1 MTTWIICCFLST
13 LLSVLFAGILI
24 PQILLVS
31 YRRKLFD
38 MPDERKIHRGAVPR
52 LGGIAFTP
60 VIIFCVSLLL
70 GMSIL
75 MGNTEMENMMR
86 INAQAVAFGLC
97 ALLLMYL
104 TGMADDLIGVRY
116 RAKFVVQIFCAIL
129 LIGAGL
135 YVSDLHGV
143 LGLHSISPWLGIPL
157 TILLVVFVVNAINL
171 IDGIDGLASGLSSA
185 AFIIYGVAFL
195 LIGKPIFAMLSFAC
209 LGVLIQFFY
218 YNVFGRADRQK
229 KIFMGDTGSL
239 TIGLLLA
246 FLGLALLQWS
256 PEKFPTFRTNP
267 LILAVSPLIVPC
279 FDVVRVFLHRV
290 RRHGNPFLPDKTH
303 IHHKMLA
310 IGFNQRMAMVLIVV
324 ASITFSGV
332 NILVSRYIEVN
343 LLLILDIALWTLANL
358 WLTRRIRQREQ
369 RLGIKLMS
377 LKEKPTDNDTDNQ
390 PHKNNND

>member
-38 MPDERKIHRGAVPR
+38 MPDERKIHRGTVPR

-60 VIIFCVSLLL
+60 VILFSVSLLL

-75 MGNTEMENMMR
+75 MSNTDMENMMR
-86 INAQAVAFGLC
+86 INAQAISFGLC

-104 TGMADDLIGVRY
+104 TGMSDDLIGVRY
-116 RAKFVVQIFCAIL
+116 RAKFVVQIFCAVL
-129 LIGAGL
+129 LIGAGM
-135 YVSDLHGV
+135 YVNDLHGIIG
-143 LGLHSISPWLGIPL
+143 LGHISPWFGIPL
-157 TILLVVFVVNAINL
+157 TILIVVYVVNAINL

-185 AFIIYGVAFL
+185 AFIIYGTAFL
-195 LIGKPIFAMLSFAC
+195 MIGKPIFAMLSFAC

-218 YNVFGRADRQK
+218 YNVFGSAERKK

-239 TIGLLLA
+239 TIGLLLT

-256 PEKFPTFRTNP
+256 PDKFPTFRTNP
-267 LILAVSPLIVPC
+267 MILAVSPLIIPC

-310 IGFNQRMAMVLIVV
+310 IGLNQRLAMVLIVV
-324 ASITFSGV
+324 ASITFSIA
-332 NILVSRYIEVN
+332 NILLSRYIEVN
-343 LLLILDIALWTLANL
+343 LLLILDILLWTLANL
-358 WLTRRIRQREQ
+358 WLTRHIRSRER
-369 RLGIKLMS
+369 RLGVKLMDHENPT
-377 LKEKPTDNDTDNQ
+377 KEKDSDNQ
-390 PHKNNND
+390 PHNNND

>member
-38 MPDERKIHRGAVPR
+38 MPDERKIHRGTVPR

-60 VIIFCVSLLL
+60 VILFSVSLLL

-75 MGNTEMENMMR
+75 MVNTDMENMMR
-86 INAQAVAFGLC
+86 INAQAISFGLC

-104 TGMADDLIGVRY
+104 TGMSDDLIGVRY
-116 RAKFVVQIFCAIL
+116 RAKFVVQIFCAVL
-129 LIGAGL
+129 LIGAGM
-135 YVSDLHGV
+135 YVNDLHGIIG
-143 LGLHSISPWLGIPL
+143 LGHISPWFGIPL
-157 TILLVVFVVNAINL
+157 TILIVVYVVNAINL

-185 AFIIYGVAFL
+185 AFIIYGTAFL
-195 LIGKPIFAMLSFAC
+195 MIGKPIFAMLSFAC

-218 YNVFGRADRQK
+218 YNVFGSAERKK

-246 FLGLALLQWS
+246 FMGLALLQWS
-256 PEKFPTFRTNP
+256 PDKFPTFRTNP
-267 LILAVSPLIVPC
+267 MILAVSPLIIPC

-310 IGFNQRMAMVLIVV
+310 IGLNQRLAMVLIVV
-324 ASITFSGV
+324 ASITFSIA
-332 NILVSRYIEVN
+332 NILLSRYVEVN
-343 LLLILDIALWTLANL
+343 LLLILDILLWTLANL
-358 WLTRRIRQREQ
+358 WLTRHIRSRER
-369 RLGIKLMS
+369 RLGVKLMDHENPT
-377 LKEKPTDNDTDNQ
+377 KEKDSDNQ
-390 PHKNNND
+390 PHNNND

>member
-38 MPDERKIHRGAVPR
+38 MPDERKIHRGTVPR

-60 VIIFCVSLLL
+60 VILFSVSLLL

-75 MGNTEMENMMR
+75 MGNTDMENMMR
-86 INAQAVAFGLC
+86 INAQAISFGLC

-104 TGMADDLIGVRY
+104 TGMSDDLIVVRY
-116 RAKFVVQIFCAIL
+116 RAKFVVQIFCAVL
-129 LIGAGL
+129 LIGAGM
-135 YVSDLHGV
+135 YVNDLHGIIG
-143 LGLHSISPWLGIPL
+143 LGHISPWFGIPL
-157 TILLVVFVVNAINL
+157 TILIVVYVVNAINL

-185 AFIIYGVAFL
+185 AFIIYGTAFL
-195 LIGKPIFAMLSFAC
+195 MIGKPIFAMLSFAC

-218 YNVFGRADRQK
+218 YNVFGSAERKK

-256 PEKFPTFRTNP
+256 PDKFPTFRTNP
-267 LILAVSPLIVPC
+267 MILAVSPLIIPC

-310 IGFNQRMAMVLIVV
+310 IGLNQRLAMVLIVV
-324 ASITFSGV
+324 ASITFSIA
-332 NILVSRYIEVN
+332 NILLSRYVEVN
-343 LLLILDIALWTLANL
+343 LLLILDILLWTLANL
-358 WLTRRIRQREQ
+358 WLTRHIRSRER
-369 RLGIKLMS
+369 RLGVKLMDHENPT
-377 LKEKPTDNDTDNQ
+377 KEKDSDNQ
-390 PHKNNND
+390 PHNNND

>member
-31 YRRKLFD
+31 YLRKLFD
-38 MPDERKIHRGAVPR
+38 MPDERKIHRGTVPR

-60 VIIFCVSLLL
+60 VILFSVSLLL

-75 MGNTEMENMMR
+75 MGNTDMENMMR
-86 INAQAVAFGLC
+86 INAQAISFGLC

-104 TGMADDLIGVRY
+104 TGMSDDLIGVRY
-116 RAKFVVQIFCAIL
+116 RAKFVVQIFCAVL
-129 LIGAGL
+129 LIGAGM
-135 YVSDLHGV
+135 YVNDLHGIIG
-143 LGLHSISPWLGIPL
+143 LGHISPWFGIPL
-157 TILLVVFVVNAINL
+157 TILIVVYVVNAINL

-185 AFIIYGVAFL
+185 AFIIYGTAFL
-195 LIGKPIFAMLSFAC
+195 MIGKPIFAMLSFAC

-218 YNVFGRADRQK
+218 YNVFGSAERKK

-256 PEKFPTFRTNP
+256 PDKFPTFRTNP
-267 LILAVSPLIVPC
+267 MILAVSPLIIPC

-310 IGFNQRMAMVLIVV
+310 IGLNQRLAMVLIVV
-324 ASITFSGV
+324 ASITFSIA
-332 NILVSRYIEVN
+332 NILLSRYIEVN
-343 LLLILDIALWTLANL
+343 LLLILDILLWTLANL
-358 WLTRRIRQREQ
+358 WLTRHIRSRER
-369 RLGIKLMS
+369 RLGVKLMDHENPT
-377 LKEKPTDNDTDNQ
+377 KEKDSDNQ
-390 PHKNNND
+390 PHNNND

>member
-38 MPDERKIHRGAVPR
+38 MPDERKIHRGTVPR

-60 VIIFCVSLLL
+60 VILFSVSLLL

-75 MGNTEMENMMR
+75 MGNTDMENMMR
-86 INAQAVAFGLC
+86 INAQAISFGLC

-104 TGMADDLIGVRY
+104 TGMSDDLIGVRY
-116 RAKFVVQIFCAIL
+116 RAKFVVQIFCAVL
-129 LIGAGL
+129 LIGAGM
-135 YVSDLHGV
+135 YVNDLHGIIG
-143 LGLHSISPWLGIPL
+143 LGHISPWFGIPL
-157 TILLVVFVVNAINL
+157 TILIVVFVVNAINL

-185 AFIIYGVAFL
+185 AFIIYGTAFL
-195 LIGKPIFAMLSFAC
+195 MIGKPIFAMLSFAC

-218 YNVFGRADRQK
+218 YNVFGSAERKK

-256 PEKFPTFRTNP
+256 PDKFPTFRTNP
-267 LILAVSPLIVPC
+267 MILAVSPLIIPC

-310 IGFNQRMAMVLIVV
+310 IGLNQRLAMVLIVV
-324 ASITFSGV
+324 ASITFSIA
-332 NILVSRYIEVN
+332 NILLSRYVEVN
-343 LLLILDIALWTLANL
+343 LLLILDILLWTLANL
-358 WLTRRIRQREQ
+358 WLTRHIRSRER
-369 RLGIKLMS
+369 RLGVKLMDHENPT
-377 LKEKPTDNDTDNQ
+377 KEKDSDNQ
-390 PHKNNND
+390 PHNNND

>member
-38 MPDERKIHRGAVPR
+38 MPDERKIHRGTVPR

-60 VIIFCVSLLL
+60 VILFSVSLLL

-75 MGNTEMENMMR
+75 MGNTDMENMMR
-86 INAQAVAFGLC
+86 INAQAISFGLC

-104 TGMADDLIGVRY
+104 TGMSDDLIGVRY
-116 RAKFVVQIFCAIL
+116 RAKFVVQIFCAVL
-129 LIGAGL
+129 LIGAGM
-135 YVSDLHGV
+135 YVNDLHGIIG
-143 LGLHSISPWLGIPL
+143 LGHISPWFGIPL
-157 TILLVVFVVNAINL
+157 TILIVVYVVNAINL

-185 AFIIYGVAFL
+185 AFIIYGTAFL
-195 LIGKPIFAMLSFAC
+195 MIGKPIFAMLSFAC

-218 YNVFGRADRQK
+218 YNVFGSAERKK

-256 PEKFPTFRTNP
+256 PDKFPTFRTNP
-267 LILAVSPLIVPC
+267 MILAVSPLIIPC

-310 IGFNQRMAMVLIVV
+310 IGLNQRLAMVLIVV
-324 ASITFSGV
+324 ASITFSIAD
-332 NILVSRYIEVN
+332 ILLSRYIEVN
-343 LLLILDIALWTLANL
+343 LLLILDILLWTLANL
-358 WLTRRIRQREQ
+358 WLTRHIRSRER
-369 RLGIKLMS
+369 RLGVKLMDHENPT
-377 LKEKPTDNDTDNQ
+377 KEKDSDNQ
-390 PHKNNND
+390 PHNNND

>member
-38 MPDERKIHRGAVPR
+38 MPDERKIHRGTVPR

-60 VIIFCVSLLL
+60 VILFSVSLLL

-75 MGNTEMENMMR
+75 MGNTDMENMMR
-86 INAQAVAFGLC
+86 INAQAISFGLC

-104 TGMADDLIGVRY
+104 TGMSDDLIGVRY
-116 RAKFVVQIFCAIL
+116 RAKFVVQIFCAVL
-129 LIGAGL
+129 LIGAGM
-135 YVSDLHGV
+135 YVNDLHGIIG
-143 LGLHSISPWLGIPL
+143 LGHISPWFGIPL
-157 TILLVVFVVNAINL
+157 TILIVVYVVNAINL

-185 AFIIYGVAFL
+185 AFIIYGTAFL
-195 LIGKPIFAMLSFAC
+195 MIGKPIFAMLSFTC

-218 YNVFGRADRQK
+218 YNVFGSAERKK

-256 PEKFPTFRTNP
+256 PDKFPTFRTNP
-267 LILAVSPLIVPC
+267 MILAVSPLIIPC

-310 IGFNQRMAMVLIVV
+310 IGLNQRLAMVLIVV
-324 ASITFSGV
+324 VSITFSIA
-332 NILVSRYIEVN
+332 NILLSRYVEVN
-343 LLLILDIALWTLANL
+343 LLLILDILLWTLANL
-358 WLTRRIRQREQ
+358 WLTRHIRSRER
-369 RLGIKLMS
+369 RLGVKLMDHENPT
-377 LKEKPTDNDTDNQ
+377 KEKDSDNQ
-390 PHKNNND
+390 PHNNND

>member
-38 MPDERKIHRGAVPR
+38 MPDERKIHCGTVPR

-60 VIIFCVSLLL
+60 VILFSVSLLL

-75 MGNTEMENMMR
+75 MGNTDMENMMR
-86 INAQAVAFGLC
+86 INAQAISFGLC

-104 TGMADDLIGVRY
+104 TGMSDDLIGVRY
-116 RAKFVVQIFCAIL
+116 RAKFVVQISCAVL
-129 LIGAGL
+129 LIGAGM
-135 YVSDLHGV
+135 YVNDLHGIIG
-143 LGLHSISPWLGIPL
+143 LGHISPWFGIPL
-157 TILLVVFVVNAINL
+157 TILIVVYVVNAINL

-185 AFIIYGVAFL
+185 AFIIYGTAFL
-195 LIGKPIFAMLSFAC
+195 MIGKPIFAMLSFAC

-218 YNVFGRADRQK
+218 YNVFGSAERKK

-256 PEKFPTFRTNP
+256 PDKFPTFRTNP
-267 LILAVSPLIVPC
+267 MILAVSPLIIPC

-310 IGFNQRMAMVLIVV
+310 IGLNQRLAMVLIVV
-324 ASITFSGV
+324 ASITFSIA
-332 NILVSRYIEVN
+332 NILLSRYVEVN
-343 LLLILDIALWTLANL
+343 LLLILDILLWTLANL
-358 WLTRRIRQREQ
+358 WLTRHIRSRER
-369 RLGIKLMS
+369 RLGVKLMDHENPT
-377 LKEKPTDNDTDNQ
+377 KEKDSDNQ
-390 PHKNNND
+390 PHNNND

>member
-38 MPDERKIHRGAVPR
+38 MPDERKIHRGTVPR

-60 VIIFCVSLLL
+60 VILFSVSLLL

-75 MGNTEMENMMR
+75 MGNTDMENMMR
-86 INAQAVAFGLC
+86 INAQAISFGLC

-104 TGMADDLIGVRY
+104 TGMSDDLIGVRY
-116 RAKFVVQIFCAIL
+116 RAKFVVQIFCAVL
-129 LIGAGL
+129 LIGAGM
-135 YVSDLHGV
+135 YVNDLHGIIG
-143 LGLHSISPWLGIPL
+143 LGHISPWFGIPL
-157 TILLVVFVVNAINL
+157 TILIVVYVVNAINL

-185 AFIIYGVAFL
+185 AFIIYGTAFL
-195 LIGKPIFAMLSFAC
+195 MIGKPIFAMLSFAC

-218 YNVFGRADRQK
+218 YNVFGSAERKK

-256 PEKFPTFRTNP
+256 PDKFPTFRTNP
-267 LILAVSPLIVPC
+267 MILAVSPLIIPC

-310 IGFNQRMAMVLIVV
+310 IGLNQRLAMVLIVV
-324 ASITFSGV
+324 ASITFSIA
-332 NILVSRYIEVN
+332 NILLSRYVEVN
-343 LLLILDIALWTLANL
+343 LLLILDILLWTLANL
-358 WLTRRIRQREQ
+358 WVTRHIRSRER
-369 RLGIKLMS
+369 RLGVKLMDHENPT
-377 LKEKPTDNDTDNQ
+377 KEKDSDNQ
-390 PHKNNND
+390 PHNNND

>member
-38 MPDERKIHRGAVPR
+38 MPDERKIHRSTVPR

-60 VIIFCVSLLL
+60 VILFSVSLLL

-75 MGNTEMENMMR
+75 MGNTDMENMMR
-86 INAQAVAFGLC
+86 INAQAISFGLC

-104 TGMADDLIGVRY
+104 TGMSDDLIGVRY
-116 RAKFVVQIFCAIL
+116 RAKFVVQIFCAVL
-129 LIGAGL
+129 LIGAGM
-135 YVSDLHGV
+135 YVNDLHGIIG
-143 LGLHSISPWLGIPL
+143 LGHISPWFGIPL
-157 TILLVVFVVNAINL
+157 TILIVVYVVNAINL

-185 AFIIYGVAFL
+185 AFIIYGTAFL
-195 LIGKPIFAMLSFAC
+195 MIGKPIFAMLSFAC
-209 LGVLIQFFY
+209 FGVLMQFFY
-218 YNVFGRADRQK
+218 YNVFGSAERKK

-256 PEKFPTFRTNP
+256 PDKFPTFRTNP
-267 LILAVSPLIVPC
+267 MILAVSPLIIPC

-310 IGFNQRMAMVLIVV
+310 IGLNQHLAMVLIVV
-324 ASITFSGV
+324 ASITFSIA
-332 NILVSRYIEVN
+332 NILLSRYIEVN
-343 LLLILDIALWTLANL
+343 LLLILDILLWTLANL
-358 WLTRRIRQREQ
+358 WLTRHIRSRER
-369 RLGIKLMS
+369 RLGVKLMDHENPT
-377 LKEKPTDNDTDNQ
+377 KEKDSDNQ
-390 PHKNNND
+390 PHNNND

>member
-38 MPDERKIHRGAVPR
+38 MPDERKIHRGTVPR

-60 VIIFCVSLLL
+60 VILFSVSLLL

-86 INAQAVAFGLC
+86 INAQAISFGLC

-104 TGMADDLIGVRY
+104 TGMSDDLIGVRY
-116 RAKFVVQIFCAIL
+116 RAKFVVQIFCAVL
-129 LIGAGL
+129 LIGAGM
-135 YVSDLHGV
+135 YVNDLHGV
-143 LGLHSISPWLGIPL
+143 IGLGHISPWLGIPL
-157 TILLVVFVVNAINL
+157 TILIVVYVVNAINL

-185 AFIIYGVAFL
+185 AFIIYGTAFL
-195 LIGKPIFAMLSFAC
+195 MIGKPIFAMISFAC

-218 YNVFGRADRQK
+218 YNVFGSAERKK

-256 PEKFPTFRTNP
+256 PDSFPTFRTNP
-267 LILAVSPLIVPC
+267 VILAVSPLIIPC
-279 FDVVRVFLHRV
+279 FDVMRVFLHRV

-310 IGFNQRMAMVLIVV
+310 IGLNQRLAMVLIVV
-324 ASITFSGV
+324 ASITFSIA
-332 NILVSRYIEVN
+332 NILLSRYVEVN
-343 LLLILDIALWTLANL
+343 LLLVLDIALWTLANL
-358 WLTRRIRQREQ
+358 WLTRRIRSREQ
-369 RLGIKLMS
+369 RLGVKLMDHDRQTN
-377 LKEKPTDNDTDNQ
+377 EKDTDNQ
-390 PHKNNND
+390 PHNNND

>member
-38 MPDERKIHRGAVPR
+38 MPDERKIHRGTVPR

-60 VIIFCVSLLL
+60 VILFSVSLLL

-75 MGNTEMENMMR
+75 MGNTDMENMMR
-86 INAQAVAFGLC
+86 INAQAISFGLC

-104 TGMADDLIGVRY
+104 TGMSDDLIGVRY
-116 RAKFVVQIFCAIL
+116 RAKFVVQIFCAVL
-129 LIGAGL
+129 LIGAGM
-135 YVSDLHGV
+135 YVNDLHGIIG
-143 LGLHSISPWLGIPL
+143 LGHISPWFGIPL
-157 TILLVVFVVNAINL
+157 TILIVVYVVNAINL
-171 IDGIDGLASGLSSA
+171 IDGLDGLASGLSSA
-185 AFIIYGVAFL
+185 AFIIYGTAFL
-195 LIGKPIFAMLSFAC
+195 MIGKPIFAMLSFAC

-218 YNVFGRADRQK
+218 YNVFGSAERKK

-256 PEKFPTFRTNP
+256 PDKFPTFRTNP
-267 LILAVSPLIVPC
+267 MILAVSPLIIPC

-310 IGFNQRMAMVLIVV
+310 IGLNQRLAMVLIVV
-324 ASITFSGV
+324 ASITFSIA
-332 NILVSRYIEVN
+332 NILLSRYVEVN
-343 LLLILDIALWTLANL
+343 LLLILDILLWTLANL
-358 WLTRRIRQREQ
+358 WLTRHIRSRER
-369 RLGIKLMS
+369 RLGVKLMDHENPT
-377 LKEKPTDNDTDNQ
+377 KEKDSDNQ
-390 PHKNNND
+390 PHNNND

>member
-38 MPDERKIHRGAVPR
+38 MPDERKIHRGTVPR

-60 VIIFCVSLLL
+60 VILFSVSLLL

-75 MGNTEMENMMR
+75 MGNTDMENMMR
-86 INAQAVAFGLC
+86 INAQAISFGLC

-104 TGMADDLIGVRY
+104 TGMSDDLIGVRY
-116 RAKFVVQIFCAIL
+116 RAKFVVQIFCAVL
-129 LIGAGL
+129 LIGAGM
-135 YVSDLHGV
+135 YVNDLHGIIG
-143 LGLHSISPWLGIPL
+143 LGHISPWFGIPL
-157 TILLVVFVVNAINL
+157 TILIVVYVVNAINL

-185 AFIIYGVAFL
+185 AFIIYGTAFL
-195 LIGKPIFAMLSFAC
+195 MIGKPIFAMLSFAC

-218 YNVFGRADRQK
+218 YNVFGSAERKK

-256 PEKFPTFRTNP
+256 PDKFPTFRTNP
-267 LILAVSPLIVPC
+267 MILAVSPLIIPC

-310 IGFNQRMAMVLIVV
+310 IGLNQRLAMVLIVV
-324 ASITFSGV
+324 ASITFSIA
-332 NILVSRYIEVN
+332 NILLSRYVEVN
-343 LLLILDIALWTLANL
+343 LLLILDILLWTLANL
-358 WLTRRIRQREQ
+358 WLTRHIRSRER
-369 RLGIKLMS
+369 RLGVKLMDHENPT
-377 LKEKPTDNDTDNQ
+377 KEKDSDNQ
-390 PHKNNND
+390 PHNNHD

>member
-24 PQILLVS
+24 PQILMVS

-38 MPDERKIHRGAVPR
+38 MPDERKIHRGTVPR

-60 VIIFCVSLLL
+60 VILFSVSLLL

-75 MGNTEMENMMR
+75 MGNTDMENMMR
-86 INAQAVAFGLC
+86 INAQAISFGLC

-104 TGMADDLIGVRY
+104 TGMSDDLIGVRY
-116 RAKFVVQIFCAIL
+116 RAKFVVQIFCAVL
-129 LIGAGL
+129 LIGAGM
-135 YVSDLHGV
+135 YVNDFHGIIG
-143 LGLHSISPWLGIPL
+143 LGHISPWFGIPL
-157 TILLVVFVVNAINL
+157 TILIVVYVVNAINL

-185 AFIIYGVAFL
+185 AFIIYGTAFL
-195 LIGKPIFAMLSFAC
+195 MIGKPIFAMLSFAC

-218 YNVFGRADRQK
+218 YNVFGSAERKK

-256 PEKFPTFRTNP
+256 PDKFPTFRTNP
-267 LILAVSPLIVPC
+267 MILAVSPLIIPC
-279 FDVVRVFLHRV
+279 FDVVRVFHHRV

-310 IGFNQRMAMVLIVV
+310 IGLNQRLAMVLIVV
-324 ASITFSGV
+324 ASITFSIA
-332 NILVSRYIEVN
+332 NILLSRYIEVN
-343 LLLILDIALWTLANL
+343 LLLILDILLWTLANL
-358 WLTRRIRQREQ
+358 WLTRHIRSRER
-369 RLGIKLMS
+369 RLGVKLMDHENPT
-377 LKEKPTDNDTDNQ
+377 KEKDSDNQ
-390 PHKNNND
+390 PHNNND

>member
-38 MPDERKIHRGAVPR
+38 MPDERKIHRGTVPR

-60 VIIFCVSLLL
+60 VILFSVSLLL

-75 MGNTEMENMMR
+75 MGNTYMENMMR
-86 INAQAVAFGLC
+86 INAQAISFGLC

-104 TGMADDLIGVRY
+104 TGMSDDLIGVRY
-116 RAKFVVQIFCAIL
+116 RAKFVVQIFCAVL
-129 LIGAGL
+129 LIGAGM
-135 YVSDLHGV
+135 YVNDLHGIIG
-143 LGLHSISPWLGIPL
+143 LGHISPWFGIPL
-157 TILLVVFVVNAINL
+157 TILIVVYVVNAINL

-185 AFIIYGVAFL
+185 AFIIYGTAFL
-195 LIGKPIFAMLSFAC
+195 MIGKPIFAMLSFAC

-218 YNVFGRADRQK
+218 YNVFGSAERKK

-256 PEKFPTFRTNP
+256 PDKFPTFRTNP
-267 LILAVSPLIVPC
+267 MILAVSPLIIPC

-310 IGFNQRMAMVLIVV
+310 IGLNQRLAMVLIVV
-324 ASITFSGV
+324 ASITFSIA
-332 NILVSRYIEVN
+332 NILLSRYIEVN
-343 LLLILDIALWTLANL
+343 LLLILDILLWTLANL
-358 WLTRRIRQREQ
+358 WLTRHIRSRER
-369 RLGIKLMS
+369 RLGVKLMNHENPT
-377 LKEKPTDNDTDNQ
+377 KEKDSDNQ
-390 PHKNNND
+390 PHNNND

>member
-38 MPDERKIHRGAVPR
+38 MPDERKIHRGTVPR

-60 VIIFCVSLLL
+60 VILFSVSLLL

-75 MGNTEMENMMR
+75 MGNTDMENMMR
-86 INAQAVAFGLC
+86 INAQAISFGLC

-104 TGMADDLIGVRY
+104 TGMSDDLIEVRY
-116 RAKFVVQIFCAIL
+116 RAKFVVQIFCAVL
-129 LIGAGL
+129 LIGAGM
-135 YVSDLHGV
+135 YVNDLHGIIG
-143 LGLHSISPWLGIPL
+143 LGHISPWFGIPL
-157 TILLVVFVVNAINL
+157 TILIVVYVVNAINL

-185 AFIIYGVAFL
+185 AFIIYGTAFL
-195 LIGKPIFAMLSFAC
+195 MIGKPIFAMLSFAC
-209 LGVLIQFFY
+209 FGVLIQFFY
-218 YNVFGRADRQK
+218 YNVFGSAERKK

-256 PEKFPTFRTNP
+256 PDKFPTFRTNP
-267 LILAVSPLIVPC
+267 MILAVSPLIIPC

-310 IGFNQRMAMVLIVV
+310 IGLNQHLAMVLIVV
-324 ASITFSGV
+324 ASITFSIA
-332 NILVSRYIEVN
+332 NILLSRYIEVN
-343 LLLILDIALWTLANL
+343 LLLILDILLWTLANL
-358 WLTRRIRQREQ
+358 WLTRHIRSRER
-369 RLGIKLMS
+369 RLGVKLMDHENPT
-377 LKEKPTDNDTDNQ
+377 KEKDSDNQ
-390 PHKNNND
+390 PHNNND

>member
-38 MPDERKIHRGAVPR
+38 MPDERKIHRGTVPR

-60 VIIFCVSLLL
+60 VILFSVSLLL

-75 MGNTEMENMMR
+75 MGNTDMENMMR
-86 INAQAVAFGLC
+86 INAQAISFGLC

-104 TGMADDLIGVRY
+104 TGMSDDLIGVRY
-116 RAKFVVQIFCAIL
+116 RAKFVVQIFCAVL
-129 LIGAGL
+129 LIGAGM
-135 YVSDLHGV
+135 YVNDLHGIIG
-143 LGLHSISPWLGIPL
+143 LGHISPWFGIPL
-157 TILLVVFVVNAINL
+157 TILIVVYVVNAINL

-185 AFIIYGVAFL
+185 AFIIYGTAFL
-195 LIGKPIFAMLSFAC
+195 MIGKPIFAMLSFAC

-218 YNVFGRADRQK
+218 YNVFGSAERKK

-256 PEKFPTFRTNP
+256 PDKFPTFRTNP
-267 LILAVSPLIVPC
+267 MILAVSPLIIPC

-310 IGFNQRMAMVLIVV
+310 IGLNQRLAMVLIVV
-324 ASITFSGV
+324 ASITFSIA
-332 NILVSRYIEVN
+332 NILLSRYIEVN
-343 LLLILDIALWTLANL
+343 LLLILDILLWTLANL
-358 WLTRRIRQREQ
+358 WLTRHIRSRER
-369 RLGIKLMS
+369 RLGVKLMDHENPT
-377 LKEKPTDNDTDNQ
+377 KEKDSDNQ
-390 PHKNNND
+390 PHNNTD

>member
-38 MPDERKIHRGAVPR
+38 MPDERKIHRGTVPR

-60 VIIFCVSLLL
+60 VILFSVSLLL

-75 MGNTEMENMMR
+75 MGNTDMENMMR
-86 INAQAVAFGLC
+86 INAQAISFGLC

-104 TGMADDLIGVRY
+104 TGMSDDLIGVRY
-116 RAKFVVQIFCAIL
+116 RAKFVVQIFCAVL
-129 LIGAGL
+129 LIGAGM
-135 YVSDLHGV
+135 YVNDLHGIIG
-143 LGLHSISPWLGIPL
+143 LGHISPWFGIPL
-157 TILLVVFVVNAINL
+157 TILIVVYVVNAINL

-185 AFIIYGVAFL
+185 AFIIYGTAFL
-195 LIGKPIFAMLSFAC
+195 MIGKPIFAMLSFAC

-218 YNVFGRADRQK
+218 YNVFGSAERKK

-256 PEKFPTFRTNP
+256 PDKFPTFRTNP
-267 LILAVSPLIVPC
+267 MILAVSPLIIPC

-310 IGFNQRMAMVLIVV
+310 IGLNQHLAMVLIVV
-324 ASITFSGV
+324 ASITFSIA
-332 NILVSRYIEVN
+332 NILLSRYVEVN
-343 LLLILDIALWTLANL
+343 LLLILDILLWTLANL
-358 WLTRRIRQREQ
+358 WLTRHIRSRER
-369 RLGIKLMS
+369 RLGVKLMDHENQT
-377 LKEKPTDNDTDNQ
+377 KEKDSDNQ
-390 PHKNNND
+390 PHNNND

>member
-38 MPDERKIHRGAVPR
+38 MPDERKIHRGTVPR

-60 VIIFCVSLLL
+60 VILFSVSLLL

-86 INAQAVAFGLC
+86 INAQAISFGLC

-104 TGMADDLIGVRY
+104 TGMSDDLIGVRY
-116 RAKFVVQIFCAIL
+116 RAKFVIQIFCAVM
-129 LIGAGL
+129 LIGAGM
-135 YVSDLHGV
+135 YVNDLHGV
-143 LGLHSISPWLGIPL
+143 IGLGHISPWLGIPL
-157 TILLVVFVVNAINL
+157 TILIVVYVVNAINL

-185 AFIIYGVAFL
+185 AFIIYGTAFL
-195 LIGKPIFAMLSFAC
+195 MIGKPIFAMISFAC

-218 YNVFGRADRQK
+218 YNVFGSAERKK

-256 PEKFPTFRTNP
+256 PDSFPTFRTNP
-267 LILAVSPLIVPC
+267 VILAVSPLIIPC
-279 FDVVRVFLHRV
+279 FDVMRVFLHRV

-310 IGFNQRMAMVLIVV
+310 IGLNQRLAMVLIVV
-324 ASITFSGV
+324 ASITFSIA
-332 NILVSRYIEVN
+332 NILLSRYVEVN
-343 LLLILDIALWTLANL
+343 LLLVLDIVLWTLANL
-358 WLTRRIRQREQ
+358 WLTRRIRSREQ
-369 RLGIKLMS
+369 RLGVKLMDHDRQTN
-377 LKEKPTDNDTDNQ
+377 EKDTDNQ
-390 PHKNNND
+390 PHNNND

>member
-38 MPDERKIHRGAVPR
+38 MPDERKIHRGTVPR

-60 VIIFCVSLLL
+60 VILFSVSLLL

-75 MGNTEMENMMR
+75 MGNTDMENMMR
-86 INAQAVAFGLC
+86 INAQAISFGLC

-104 TGMADDLIGVRY
+104 TGMSDDLIGVRY
-116 RAKFVVQIFCAIL
+116 RAKFVVQIFCAVL
-129 LIGAGL
+129 LIGAGM
-135 YVSDLHGV
+135 YVNDLHGIIG
-143 LGLHSISPWLGIPL
+143 LGHISPWFGIPL
-157 TILLVVFVVNAINL
+157 TILIVVYVVNAINL

-185 AFIIYGVAFL
+185 AFIIYGTAFL
-195 LIGKPIFAMLSFAC
+195 MIGKPIFAMLSFAC

-218 YNVFGRADRQK
+218 YNVFGSAERKK

-256 PEKFPTFRTNP
+256 PDKFPTFRTNP
-267 LILAVSPLIVPC
+267 MILAVSPLIIPC

-310 IGFNQRMAMVLIVV
+310 IGLNQRLAMVLIVV
-324 ASITFSGV
+324 ASITFSIAD
-332 NILVSRYIEVN
+332 ILLSRYVEVN
-343 LLLILDIALWTLANL
+343 LLLILDILLWTLANL
-358 WLTRRIRQREQ
+358 WLTRHIRSRER
-369 RLGIKLMS
+369 RLGVKLMDHENPT
-377 LKEKPTDNDTDNQ
+377 KEKDSDNQ
-390 PHKNNND
+390 PHNNKD

>member
-38 MPDERKIHRGAVPR
+38 MPDERKIHRGTVPR

-60 VIIFCVSLLL
+60 VILFSVSLLL

-75 MGNTEMENMMR
+75 MGNTDMENMMR
-86 INAQAVAFGLC
+86 INAQAISFGLC

-104 TGMADDLIGVRY
+104 TGMSDDLIGVRY
-116 RAKFVVQIFCAIL
+116 RAKFVVQIFCAVL
-129 LIGAGL
+129 LIGAGM
-135 YVSDLHGV
+135 YVNDLHGIIG
-143 LGLHSISPWLGIPL
+143 LGHISPWFGIPL
-157 TILLVVFVVNAINL
+157 TILIVVYVVNAINL

-185 AFIIYGVAFL
+185 AFIIYGTAFL
-195 LIGKPIFAMLSFAC
+195 MIGKPIFAMLSFAC

-218 YNVFGRADRQK
+218 YNVFGSAERKK

-246 FLGLALLQWS
+246 FLELALLQWS
-256 PEKFPTFRTNP
+256 PDKFPTFRTNP
-267 LILAVSPLIVPC
+267 MILAVSPLIIPC

-310 IGFNQRMAMVLIVV
+310 IGLNQRLAMVLIVV
-324 ASITFSGV
+324 ASITFSIA
-332 NILVSRYIEVN
+332 NILLSRYIEVN
-343 LLLILDIALWTLANL
+343 LLLILDILLWTLANL
-358 WLTRRIRQREQ
+358 WLTRHIRSRER
-369 RLGIKLMS
+369 RLGVKLMDHENPT
-377 LKEKPTDNDTDNQ
+377 KEKDSDNQ
-390 PHKNNND
+390 PHNNND

>member
-38 MPDERKIHRGAVPR
+38 MPDERKIHRGTVPR

-60 VIIFCVSLLL
+60 VILFSVSLLL

-75 MGNTEMENMMR
+75 MGNTDMENMMR
-86 INAQAVAFGLC
+86 INAQAISFGLC

-104 TGMADDLIGVRY
+104 TGMSDDLIGVRY
-116 RAKFVVQIFCAIL
+116 RAKFVVQIFCAVL
-129 LIGAGL
+129 LIGAGM
-135 YVSDLHGV
+135 YVNDLHGIIG
-143 LGLHSISPWLGIPL
+143 LGHISPWFGIPL
-157 TILLVVFVVNAINL
+157 TILIVVYVVNAINL

-185 AFIIYGVAFL
+185 AFIIYGTAFL
-195 LIGKPIFAMLSFAC
+195 MIGKPIFAMLSFAC

-218 YNVFGRADRQK
+218 YNVFGSAERKK

-239 TIGLLLA
+239 TIGLLLT

-256 PEKFPTFRTNP
+256 PDKFPTFRTNP
-267 LILAVSPLIVPC
+267 MILAVSPLIIPC

-310 IGFNQRMAMVLIVV
+310 IGLNQRLAMVLIVV
-324 ASITFSGV
+324 ASITFSIA
-332 NILVSRYIEVN
+332 NILLSRYVEVN
-343 LLLILDIALWTLANL
+343 LLLILDILLWTLANL
-358 WLTRRIRQREQ
+358 WLTRHIRSRER
-369 RLGIKLMS
+369 RLGVKLMDHENPT
-377 LKEKPTDNDTDNQ
+377 KEKDSDNQ
-390 PHKNNND
+390 PHNNND

>member
-38 MPDERKIHRGAVPR
+38 MPDERKIHRGTVPR

-60 VIIFCVSLLL
+60 VILFSVSLLL

-86 INAQAVAFGLC
+86 INAQAISFGLC

-104 TGMADDLIGVRY
+104 TGMSDDLIGVRY
-116 RAKFVVQIFCAIL
+116 RAKFVIQIFCAVM
-129 LIGAGL
+129 LIGAGM
-135 YVSDLHGV
+135 YVNDLHGV
-143 LGLHSISPWLGIPL
+143 IGLGHISPWLGIPL
-157 TILLVVFVVNAINL
+157 TILIVVYVVNAINL

-185 AFIIYGVAFL
+185 AFIIYGTAFL
-195 LIGKPIFAMLSFAC
+195 MIGKPIFAMISFAC

-218 YNVFGRADRQK
+218 YNVFGSAERKK

-256 PEKFPTFRTNP
+256 PDSFPTFRTNP
-267 LILAVSPLIVPC
+267 VILAVSPLIIPC
-279 FDVVRVFLHRV
+279 FDVMRVFLHRV

-310 IGFNQRMAMVLIVV
+310 IGLNQRLAMVLIVV
-324 ASITFSGV
+324 ASITFSIA
-332 NILVSRYIEVN
+332 NILLSRYVEVN
-343 LLLILDIALWTLANL
+343 LLLVLDIVLWTLANL
-358 WLTRRIRQREQ
+358 WLTRRIRSREQ
-369 RLGIKLMS
+369 RLGVKLMDHDS
-377 LKEKPTDNDTDNQ
+377 PTNEKDTDKK
-390 PHKNNND
+390 PHNNND

>member
-38 MPDERKIHRGAVPR
+38 MPDERKIHRGTVPR

-60 VIIFCVSLLL
+60 VILFSVSLLL

-75 MGNTEMENMMR
+75 MVNTDMENMMR
-86 INAQAVAFGLC
+86 INAQAISFGLC

-104 TGMADDLIGVRY
+104 TGMSDDLIGVRY
-116 RAKFVVQIFCAIL
+116 RAKFVVQIFCAVL
-129 LIGAGL
+129 LIGAGM
-135 YVSDLHGV
+135 YVNDLHGIIG
-143 LGLHSISPWLGIPL
+143 LGHISPWFGIPL
-157 TILLVVFVVNAINL
+157 TILIVVYVVNAINL

-185 AFIIYGVAFL
+185 AFIIYGTAFL
-195 LIGKPIFAMLSFAC
+195 MIGKPIFAMLSFAC

-218 YNVFGRADRQK
+218 YNVFGSAERKK

-256 PEKFPTFRTNP
+256 PDKFPTFRTNP
-267 LILAVSPLIVPC
+267 MILAVSPLIIPC

-310 IGFNQRMAMVLIVV
+310 IGLNQCLAMVLIVV
-324 ASITFSGV
+324 ASITFSIA
-332 NILVSRYIEVN
+332 NILLSRYVEVN
-343 LLLILDIALWTLANL
+343 LLLILDILLWTLANL
-358 WLTRRIRQREQ
+358 WLTRHIRSRER
-369 RLGIKLMS
+369 RLGVKLMDHENPT
-377 LKEKPTDNDTDNQ
+377 KEKDSDNQ
-390 PHKNNND
+390 PHNNNY

>member
-38 MPDERKIHRGAVPR
+38 MPDERKIHRGTVPR

-60 VIIFCVSLLL
+60 VILFSVSLLL

-75 MGNTEMENMMR
+75 MGNTDMENMMR
-86 INAQAVAFGLC
+86 INAQAISFGLC

-104 TGMADDLIGVRY
+104 TGMSDDLIGVRY
-116 RAKFVVQIFCAIL
+116 RAKFVVQIFCAVL
-129 LIGAGL
+129 LIGAGM
-135 YVSDLHGV
+135 YVNDLHGIIG
-143 LGLHSISPWLGIPL
+143 LGHISPWFGIPL
-157 TILLVVFVVNAINL
+157 TILIVVYVVNAINL

-185 AFIIYGVAFL
+185 AFIIYGTAFL
-195 LIGKPIFAMLSFAC
+195 MIGKPIFAMLSFAC

-218 YNVFGRADRQK
+218 YNVFGSAERKK

-256 PEKFPTFRTNP
+256 PDKFPTFRTNP
-267 LILAVSPLIVPC
+267 MILAVSPLIIPC

-310 IGFNQRMAMVLIVV
+310 IGLNQRLAMVLIVV
-324 ASITFSGV
+324 ASITFSIA
-332 NILVSRYIEVN
+332 NILLSRYVEVN
-343 LLLILDIALWTLANL
+343 LLLILDILLWTLANL
-358 WLTRRIRQREQ
+358 WLTRHIRSRER
-369 RLGIKLMS
+369 RLGVKLMDHENPT
-377 LKEKPTDNDTDNQ
+377 KEKDSDNQ
-390 PHKNNND
+390 PHNNND

>member
-38 MPDERKIHRGAVPR
+38 MPDERKIHRGTVPR

-60 VIIFCVSLLL
+60 VILFSVSLLL

-75 MGNTEMENMMR
+75 MGNTDMENMMR
-86 INAQAVAFGLC
+86 INAQAISFGLC
-97 ALLLMYL
+97 ALVLMYL
-104 TGMADDLIGVRY
+104 TGMSDDLIGVRY
-116 RAKFVVQIFCAIL
+116 RAKFVVQIFCAVL
-129 LIGAGL
+129 LIGAGM
-135 YVSDLHGV
+135 YVNDLHGIIG
-143 LGLHSISPWLGIPL
+143 LGHISPWFGIPL
-157 TILLVVFVVNAINL
+157 TILIVVYVVNAINL

-185 AFIIYGVAFL
+185 AFIIYGTAFL
-195 LIGKPIFAMLSFAC
+195 MIGKPIFAMLSFAC

-218 YNVFGRADRQK
+218 YNVFGSAERKK

-256 PEKFPTFRTNP
+256 PDKFPTFRTNP
-267 LILAVSPLIVPC
+267 MILAVSPLIIPC

-310 IGFNQRMAMVLIVV
+310 IGLNQRLAMVLIVV
-324 ASITFSGV
+324 ASITFSIA
-332 NILVSRYIEVN
+332 NILLSRYVEVN
-343 LLLILDIALWTLANL
+343 LLLILDILLWTLANL
-358 WLTRRIRQREQ
+358 WLTRHIRSRER
-369 RLGIKLMS
+369 RLGVKLMDHENPT
-377 LKEKPTDNDTDNQ
+377 KEKDSDNQ
-390 PHKNNND
+390 PHNNND

>member
-38 MPDERKIHRGAVPR
+38 MPDERKIHRDTVPR

-60 VIIFCVSLLL
+60 VILFSVSLLL

-75 MGNTEMENMMR
+75 MGNTDMENMMR
-86 INAQAVAFGLC
+86 INAQAISFGLC

-104 TGMADDLIGVRY
+104 TGMSDDLIGVRY
-116 RAKFVVQIFCAIL
+116 RAKFVVQIFCAVL
-129 LIGAGL
+129 LIGAGM
-135 YVSDLHGV
+135 YVNDLHGIIG
-143 LGLHSISPWLGIPL
+143 LGHISPWFGIPL
-157 TILLVVFVVNAINL
+157 TILIVVYVVNAINL

-185 AFIIYGVAFL
+185 AFIIYGTAFL
-195 LIGKPIFAMLSFAC
+195 KIGKPIFAMLSFAC

-218 YNVFGRADRQK
+218 YNVFGSAERKK

-256 PEKFPTFRTNP
+256 PDKFPTFRTNP
-267 LILAVSPLIVPC
+267 MILAVSPLIIPC

-310 IGFNQRMAMVLIVV
+310 IGLNQRLAMVLIVV
-324 ASITFSGV
+324 ASITFSIA
-332 NILVSRYIEVN
+332 NILLSRYVEVN
-343 LLLILDIALWTLANL
+343 LLLILDILLWTLANL
-358 WLTRRIRQREQ
+358 WLTRHIRSRER
-369 RLGIKLMS
+369 RLGVKLMDHENPT
-377 LKEKPTDNDTDNQ
+377 KEKDSDNQ
-390 PHKNNND
+390 PHNNND

>member
-38 MPDERKIHRGAVPR
+38 MPDERKIHRGTVPR

-60 VIIFCVSLLL
+60 VILFSVSLLL

-75 MGNTEMENMMR
+75 MGNTDMENMMR
-86 INAQAVAFGLC
+86 INAQAISFGLC

-104 TGMADDLIGVRY
+104 TGMSDDLIGVRY
-116 RAKFVVQIFCAIL
+116 RAKFVVQIFCAVL
-129 LIGAGL
+129 LIGAGM
-135 YVSDLHGV
+135 YVNDLHGIIG
-143 LGLHSISPWLGIPL
+143 LGHISPWFGIPL
-157 TILLVVFVVNAINL
+157 TILIVVYVVNAINL

-185 AFIIYGVAFL
+185 AFIIYGTAFL
-195 LIGKPIFAMLSFAC
+195 MIGKPIFAMLSFAC

-218 YNVFGRADRQK
+218 YNVFGSAERKK

-256 PEKFPTFRTNP
+256 PDKFPTFRTNP
-267 LILAVSPLIVPC
+267 MILAVSPLIIPC
-279 FDVVRVFLHRV
+279 FDVVRVFLHRM

-310 IGFNQRMAMVLIVV
+310 IGLNQRLAMVLIVV
-324 ASITFSGV
+324 ASITFSIA
-332 NILVSRYIEVN
+332 NILLSRYVEVN
-343 LLLILDIALWTLANL
+343 LLLILDILLWTLANL
-358 WLTRRIRQREQ
+358 WLTRHIRSRER
-369 RLGIKLMS
+369 RLGVKLMDHENPT
-377 LKEKPTDNDTDNQ
+377 KEKDSDNQ
-390 PHKNNND
+390 PHNNND

>member
-38 MPDERKIHRGAVPR
+38 MPDERKIHCGTVPR

-60 VIIFCVSLLL
+60 VILFSVSLLL

-75 MGNTEMENMMR
+75 MGNTDMENMMR
-86 INAQAVAFGLC
+86 INAQAISFGLC

-104 TGMADDLIGVRY
+104 TGMSDDLIGVRY
-116 RAKFVVQIFCAIL
+116 RAKFVVQIFCAVL
-129 LIGAGL
+129 LIGAGM
-135 YVSDLHGV
+135 YVNDLHGIIG
-143 LGLHSISPWLGIPL
+143 LGHISPWFGIPL
-157 TILLVVFVVNAINL
+157 TILIVVYVVNAINL

-185 AFIIYGVAFL
+185 AFIIYGTAFL
-195 LIGKPIFAMLSFAC
+195 MIGKPIFAMLSFAC

-218 YNVFGRADRQK
+218 YNVFGSAERKK

-256 PEKFPTFRTNP
+256 PDKFPTFRTNP
-267 LILAVSPLIVPC
+267 MILAVSPLIIPC

-310 IGFNQRMAMVLIVV
+310 IGLNQRLAMVLIVV
-324 ASITFSGV
+324 ASITFSIA
-332 NILVSRYIEVN
+332 NILLSRYIEVN
-343 LLLILDIALWTLANL
+343 LLLILDILLWTLANL
-358 WLTRRIRQREQ
+358 WLTRHIRSRER
-369 RLGIKLMS
+369 RLGVKLMDHENPT
-377 LKEKPTDNDTDNQ
+377 KEKDSDNQ
-390 PHKNNND
+390 PHNNND

>member
-38 MPDERKIHRGAVPR
+38 MPDERKIHRGTVPR

-60 VIIFCVSLLL
+60 VILFSVSLLL

-75 MGNTEMENMMR
+75 MGNTDMENMMR
-86 INAQAVAFGLC
+86 INAQAISFGLC

-104 TGMADDLIGVRY
+104 TGMSDDLIGVRY
-116 RAKFVVQIFCAIL
+116 RAKFVVQIFCAVL
-129 LIGAGL
+129 LIGAGM
-135 YVSDLHGV
+135 YVNDLHGIIG
-143 LGLHSISPWLGIPL
+143 LGHISPWFGIPL
-157 TILLVVFVVNAINL
+157 TILIVVYVVNAINL

-185 AFIIYGVAFL
+185 AFIIYGTAFL
-195 LIGKPIFAMLSFAC
+195 MIGKPIFAMLSFAC

-218 YNVFGRADRQK
+218 YNVFGSAERKK

-256 PEKFPTFRTNP
+256 PDKFPTFRTNP
-267 LILAVSPLIVPC
+267 MILAVSPLIIPC

-310 IGFNQRMAMVLIVV
+310 IGLNQRLAMVLIVV
-324 ASITFSGV
+324 ASITFSIA
-332 NILVSRYIEVN
+332 NILLSRYVEVN
-343 LLLILDIALWTLANL
+343 LLLILDILLWTLANL
-358 WLTRRIRQREQ
+358 WLTRHI
-369 RLGIKLMS
+369 LS
-377 LKEKPTDNDTDNQ
+377 LI
-390 PHKNNND
+390 HI